1 MNITITPSTLTG
13 TVTPPPSKSQAH
25 RVLIAAALAEGDSL
39 IRNIA
44 RSRDIDATRR
54 CLEELGASFED
65 TAEGLVVHGMGAN
78 TMSPMRRM
86 AYPHLDCGESG
97 STLRFLIPV
106 ALAVRGGGIFTGQ
119 GRLME
124 RPLGPYEEL
133 FKEKGI
139 FWEQKDGVLTVRGL
153 LEPGEY
159 RLLGNVSSQFFSGL
173 LFALPLIGGPSA
185 IIPTTML
192 ESESYITMTCQAMD
206 DFGVLTAATMSLPPQ
221 YHTFGNQTYRANHV
235 TVEADW
241 SQAAFWYA
249 AKSLGNGVET
259 GGLNAASIQGDRAI
273 VDWFVRLSQ
282 PGDVDIDVSQCPDLV
297 PALAVMAAVR
307 QGTARIVNAARLRLK
322 ESDRLASTA
331 AMLNALGGRAEE
343 LPDGLVISGVS
354 SLRGGTVDA
363 CNDHRIAMAAAIAAT
378 RCNEPVTVLGAECV
392 SKSYPDFWEDYEGLG
407 GKLDRRYHIT
417 LEPITPDNWREAVF
431 LSTDPEHKNPLDQE
445 WLCSNA
451 FSMLQAI
458 YEPVCNCRLI
468 RADGKAVGFVMY
480 EAWEMK
486 GKVPLLCRYM
496 IDVDFQGKGYGEQAL
511 PVVLEEMYREYG
523 RRELYITV
531 ELANQRAV
539 RLYEKFGFH
548 FTGEMDYDEAIF
560 VLPAPDAGEADQRT

>member
-1 MNITITPSTLTG
+1 MNLTITPTKLHG
-13 TVTPPPSKSQAH
+13 AVTPPPSKSQAH

-39 IRNIA
+39 VRNVA
-44 RSRDIDATRR
+44 HSRDIDATLR
-54 CLEELGASFED
+54 CLEALGASFEE
-65 TAEGLVVHGMGAN
+65 TPEGLIVHGMGAN
-78 TMSPMRRM
+78 VMSPMRRM

-106 ALAVRGGGIFTGQ
+106 ALAVRGGGIFTGG

-124 RPLGPYEEL
+124 RPLGPYFDI

-139 FWEQKDGVLTVRGL
+139 SYELKDGELTVGGV

-159 RLLGNVSSQFFSGL
+159 RLPGNVSSQFFSGL
-173 LFALPLIGGPSA
+173 LFALPLLGGPSA
-185 IIPTTML
+185 VIPTTEL
-192 ESESYITMTCQAMD
+192 ESEGYITMTCRAMD
-206 DFGVLTAATMSLPPQ
+206 AFGVLTAATMSLPPQ
-221 YHTFGNQTYRANHV
+221 YHTFGNQTYRAAEV

-249 AKSLGNGVET
+249 ARSLGNAVEVS
-259 GGLNAASIQGDRAI
+259 GLDVNSIQGDRAI
-273 VDWFVRLSQ
+273 VNWFVSLSK
-282 PGDVDIDVSQCPDLV
+282 PGDVEIDVSQCPDLV

-307 QGTARIVNAARLRLK
+307 QGTTRIVNAARLRLK
-322 ESDRLASTA
+322 ESDRLTATA
-331 AMLNALGGRAEE
+331 AMLNALGGKAEE
-343 LPDGLVISGVS
+343 LPDGLVIHGVP

-363 CNDHRIAMAAAIAAT
+363 CSDHRIAMAAAIAAT
-378 RCNEPVTVLGAECV
+378 RCDGPVTVLGAECV
-392 SKSYPDFWEDYEGLG
+392 AKSYPNFWEEYERLG
-407 GKLDRRYHIT
+407 GKLERRYHIT
-417 LEPITPDNWREAVF
+417 LEPITPDNWREAVS
-431 LSTDPEHKNPLDQE
+431 LSTDPDHKNPLDQE

-468 RADGKAVGFVMY
+468 RADGKAVGFAMY

-511 PVVLEEMYREYG
+511 PLVLEEMYREYG

-531 ELANQRAV
+531 ELANKRAV
-539 RLYEKFGFH
+539 QLYEKFGFR
-548 FTGEMDYDEAIF
+548 FTGEMDWDEAIY
-560 VLPAPDAGEADQRT
+560 VLPAPDERT